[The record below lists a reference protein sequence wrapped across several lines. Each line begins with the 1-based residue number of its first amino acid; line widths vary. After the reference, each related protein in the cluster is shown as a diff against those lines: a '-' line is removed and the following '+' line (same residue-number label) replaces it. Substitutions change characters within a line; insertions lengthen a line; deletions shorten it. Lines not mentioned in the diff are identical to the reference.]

1 MIIGIFR
8 TPGFFNTSNQLAD
21 YWTLLK
27 SFLRSFVPV
36 TEAVHSAVVGDS
48 TRPVGTLWILYC
60 PTWMGL
66 PPMAPSKSCC
76 CQISFCRQISFYFP
90 QTASS
95 LALLLTSS
103 SPSCRKLM
111 LCQIDEMAMAFH
123 CESQDF
129 LCSFSTFSPVPA
141 EEEFFSSS
149 FCPSICALG
158 LISRTLLCYQVSL
171 LSPVYL
177 ITLSNS
183 LFHQQ
188 WRCSIPSISTIKFP
202 LTFPPTLTYL
212 SSFKARLLEK
222 MPVFTVFVLC
232 LLFFA
237 KYKFFTEV

>member
-1 MIIGIFR
+1 MTQQGR
-8 TPGFFNTSNQLAD
+8 LVPYEFFTVQLEWACPP
-21 YWTLLK
+21 WLPLN
-27 SFLRSFVPV
+27 P
-36 TEAVHSAVVGDS
+36 AVVRSASVLLQNKS
-48 TRPVGTLWILYC
+48 T
-60 PTWMGL
+60 
-66 PPMAPSKSCC
+66 SC
-76 CQISFCRQISFYFP
+76 FYFP

-188 WRCSIPSISTIKFP
+188 
-202 LTFPPTLTYL
+202 
-212 SSFKARLLEK
+212 
-222 MPVFTVFVLC
+222 
-232 LLFFA
+232 
-237 KYKFFTEV
+237 